1 MAINDSTTV
10 RKAAPR
16 LGLNGSKALFNTRLV
31 LIIALMVMVASLA
44 GYFLAVFTAPAPAA
58 LPVEN
63 IANLFIDINGDG
75 LPDYVKAAEVI
86 LNPGVPLP

>member
-1 MAINDSTTV
+1 M
-10 RKAAPR
+10 RKATPR
-16 LGLNGSKALFNTRLV
+16 LGLNGSKALMNTRLV

-44 GYFLAVFTAPAPAA
+44 GYFLAVFTAPAPAT
-58 LPVEN
+58 LPVQN